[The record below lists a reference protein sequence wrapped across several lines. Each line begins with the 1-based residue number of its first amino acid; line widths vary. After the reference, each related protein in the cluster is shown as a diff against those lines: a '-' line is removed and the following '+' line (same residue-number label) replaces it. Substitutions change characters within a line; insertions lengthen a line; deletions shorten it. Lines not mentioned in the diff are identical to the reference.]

1 MPLYE
6 YTCPDCEIVFD
17 VLRSASQADAPI
29 ACPRCT
35 GLEARRKLSR
45 FAAMSKGNG
54 GESRAVAG
62 SGGCAGCTATTC
74 STCGQR

>member
-6 YTCPDCEIVFD
+6 YYCPDCEIVFEA
-17 VLRSASQADAPI
+17 LRSVSQADAPI

-35 GLEARRKLSR
+35 GREARRQLSR

-54 GESRAVAG
+54 GESRSVAG

-74 STCGQR
+74 SSCGQR